1 MCVCVHVLTCVH
13 VCSRVCAFAHVCM
26 CVCGRSRGQA
36 WKQAE
41 ERDFIPRAMGSQS
54 RCVKT
59 YHCSEPEA
67 WGGNLGGDQY
77 PRGREEPESD
87 LKDSDKS
94 DLEGEWPG
102 LGWKKTSASVGSWHI
117 RQIEFHSILAPDS
130 LCNLNC
136 SVPQLPHL

>member
-1 MCVCVHVLTCVH
+1 MCVCM
-13 VCSRVCAFAHVCM
+13 CSRVCMCSHVCAFTHVCM

-54 RCVKT
+54 SGKKT

-67 WGGNLGGDQY
+67 WGGNLGG
-77 PRGREEPESD
+77 D

-102 LGWKKTSASVGSWHI
+102 LGWKKASASVGSWHI